1 MRCFTLIITALLL
14 SNCGN
19 SHDFF
24 CGIIKYKQSIESKNP
39 NIPMEFLTN
48 NLGTESTFYYQ
59 DGNYLQEYKD
69 GRMEF
74 GFLNVKDK
82 LFYKKYRDNDTLY
95 IADATKYL
103 KYQFKGIK
111 DSDQK
116 KTILGFTCKMI
127 DLEAIYLDDGN
138 SYRMTYFYSDEI
150 QINKGIYKG
159 LKYAFMEE
167 LYSKMESLPLEYIM
181 TSKTFVMTAT
191 AVDIQETNSFNILKD
206 FDSRKKNLVLKYE

>member
-1 MRCFTLIITALLL
+1 MRWLTFIITALLM

-19 SHDFF
+19 SQDFF

-82 LFYKKYRDNDTLY
+82 LFYRKYRDNDTLF
-95 IADATKYL
+95 IADATKYQ
-103 KYQFKGIK
+103 KYQFNGII
-111 DSDQK
+111 DSDK
-116 KTILGFTCKMI
+116 KKAILGFICKMI
-127 DLEAIYLDDGN
+127 DLEAIYIEDGN
-138 SYRMTYFYSDEI
+138 SYKMTYFYSDKI
-150 QINKGIYKG
+150 QINKSFYNG
-159 LKYAFMEE
+159 LKYAFMDE

-191 AVDIQETNSFNILKD
+191 AVDIQETNAFNILND